1 MLSRINDLIKHTHS
15 KSDAIER
22 PGPQGRDKE
31 GKRKEEAP
39 AEEKND
45 GMFFSIEAI
54 RALLKQENA
63 LSPDLAAA
71 LDLLLQN
78 GIANIPIR
86 DEQPIPDAIKTAAA
100 RFK

>member
-1 MLSRINDLIKHTHS
+1 MLSRINDLIKQAHS
-15 KSDAIER
+15 RSDAVER
-22 PGPQGRDKE
+22 PDPKNREKE
-31 GKRKEEAP
+31 GKRKDEAP
-39 AEEKND
+39 AEEKQD
-45 GMFFSIEAI
+45 GAFFSIEAI
-54 RALLKQENA
+54 RALLKQESA